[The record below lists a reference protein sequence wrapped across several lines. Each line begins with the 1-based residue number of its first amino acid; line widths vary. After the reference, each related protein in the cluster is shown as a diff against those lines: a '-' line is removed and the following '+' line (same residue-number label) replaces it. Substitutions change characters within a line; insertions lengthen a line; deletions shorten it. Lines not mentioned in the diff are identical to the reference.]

1 MEQPSWLQ
9 KEVFDRIFTG
19 CEIAG
24 FNEEKRIIYEQEMY
38 DERKR
43 RSEMNTAIRMGREE
57 GRAEGRA
64 EGRVEGIKEAKLET
78 ATNMK
83 ARGISAD
90 IIAEC
95 TGLSIELV
103 GSL

>member
-1 MEQPSWLQ
+1 MEQPTWLQ
-9 KEVFDRIFTG
+9 KEVFDRIFMG
-19 CEIAG
+19 CEITG
-24 FNEEKRIIYEQEMY
+24 FNEDKRIIYEQEMY

-57 GRAEGRA
+57 GRAEGR
-64 EGRVEGIKEAKLET
+64 VEGIKEAKLET
-78 ATNMK
+78 AKNMK
-83 ARGISAD
+83 ARGISDD

-103 GSL
+103 RSL

>member
-9 KEVFDRIFTG
+9 KEVFDRIFMG

-24 FNEEKRIIYEQEMY
+24 FNEDKRIIYEQEMY

-64 EGRVEGIKEAKLET
+64 EI
-78 ATNMK
+78 
-83 ARGISAD
+83 AREMILDGVPVDKITQY
-90 IIAEC
+90 
-95 TGLSIELV
+95 TGLSVEEVNALI
-103 GSL
+103 G

>member
-1 MEQPSWLQ
+1 MEQPTWLQ
-9 KEVFDRIFTG
+9 EEVFDRIFMG

-24 FNEEKRIIYEQEMY
+24 FNEDKRIIYEQEMY

-57 GRAEGRA
+57 GRAEGR
-64 EGRVEGIKEAKLET
+64 VEGIKEAKLET

-83 ARGISAD
+83 ARGISDD
-90 IIAEC
+90 IVAEC

-103 GSL
+103 RSL

>member
-24 FNEEKRIIYEQEMY
+24 FNEDKRIIYEQEMY
-38 DERKR
+38 DEKRR

-57 GRAEGRA
+57 G
-64 EGRVEGIKEAKLET
+64 IKEAKFDD
-78 ATNMK
+78 
-83 ARGISAD
+83 ARNLKHLGVDVQIISQAV
-90 IIAEC
+90 
-95 TGLSIELV
+95 GLSVEEIENL
-103 GSL
+103 

>member
-38 DERKR
+38 DEKRR

-64 EGRVEGIKEAKLET
+64 EIAREMILDRVPVDK
-78 ATNMK
+78 
-83 ARGISAD
+83 ISQY
-90 IIAEC
+90 
-95 TGLSIELV
+95 TGLTVEEVNALI
-103 GSL
+103 G